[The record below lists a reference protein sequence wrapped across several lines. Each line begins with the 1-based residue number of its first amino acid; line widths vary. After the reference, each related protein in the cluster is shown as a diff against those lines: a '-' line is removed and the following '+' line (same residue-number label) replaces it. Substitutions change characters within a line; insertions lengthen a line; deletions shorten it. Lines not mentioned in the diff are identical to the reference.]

1 MQASHR
7 KQATHLTLTSPDPQE
22 LVGKIIILIFIE
34 VEHYVLHRNAEILI
48 VLVDF
53 YKSEAAITNPDHNKP
68 HKQDCLPQHDCLQ
81 CLHWEPRM
89 HALVDRWRR
98 CRW

>member
-68 HKQDCLPQHDCLQ
+68 HKQDRLP
-81 CLHWEPRM
+81 
-89 HALVDRWRR
+89 
-98 CRW
+98 